1 MSSNTITGY
10 WMNIFMSVVKLYLM
24 FEKTE
29 KKQKEAVDRPFSCF
43 SKSLTTKLCGQ
54 SYKASTLVIYDSTV
68 IPDLTIPHI
77 TTLGS
82 YITSV
87 NCL

>member
-54 SYKASTLVIYDSTV
+54 SYNGSTIVNYDSRGV
-68 IPDLTIPHI
+68 SD
-77 TTLGS
+77 
-82 YITSV
+82 
-87 NCL
+87 